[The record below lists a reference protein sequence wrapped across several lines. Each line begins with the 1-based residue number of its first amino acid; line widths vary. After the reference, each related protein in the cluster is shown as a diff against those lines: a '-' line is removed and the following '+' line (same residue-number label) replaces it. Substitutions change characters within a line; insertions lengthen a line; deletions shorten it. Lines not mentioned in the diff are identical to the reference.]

1 MHPTPALLAA
11 TLGGALAGPPP
22 ADAVMPVIING
33 EVENGLSA
41 VISIGTDALGDPISF
56 CTASVIAPRV
66 VLTAAHCTEF
76 IPVELLTIAGRAFFG
91 TDINAPTHTLNFE
104 AVYLHPAYVELANG
118 GEQLP
123 EYDLSVL
130 ILAEDAPVQPM
141 WWRTEAVTD
150 ADVGSPLLSVGFG
163 LDERNRSGVKRSAPL
178 QLDGYDEQFVIV
190 RNASNAAGANIC
202 SGDSGGPQ
210 LIWDEQVDDW
220 RQLAVHSWGDTD
232 CARRSG
238 STRTDIAADWVRG
251 IVQATHGTADQ
262 CMLLGYHTN
271 GLCDDFCGEV
281 GMADPECATADTGGP
296 PVQDAELKTTCSS
309 VSSATGLAVLLMPL
323 MGAALRRESPNV
335 DRT

>member
-1 MHPTPALLAA
+1 
-11 TLGGALAGPPP
+11 
-22 ADAVMPVIING
+22 MPVIING

-220 RQLAVHSWGDTD
+220 RQLAVHSWGRHRLRPAVRQHPHRHRRGLGARDRASHPWD
-232 CARRSG
+232 GRPVHALGLPHQWLVRRLLWCAGDGRSRVCVGRHRWAAGAGRRAE
-238 STRTDIAADWVRG
+238 DH
-251 IVQATHGTADQ
+251 VQQRLQRHGPCGATHAPDGRCTAPGVPQ
-262 CMLLGYHTN
+262 CRPNL
-271 GLCDDFCGEV
+271 
-281 GMADPECATADTGGP
+281 
-296 PVQDAELKTTCSS
+296 TCPR
-309 VSSATGLAVLLMPL
+309 AAPRPA
-323 MGAALRRESPNV
+323 MG
-335 DRT
+335 